1 MPKVINRHH
10 YKGKSYPVP
19 WLYVGRGTPLGNP
32 LSVAECPNATENLS
46 RYRRWLWGKIKGGDR
61 DVIAALHAIDE
72 DTHLVCSCAPRP
84 CHADVI
90 VKAWEWW
97 RKRATAA

>member
-10 YKGKSYPVP
+10 YRGRSLPRP
-19 WLYVGRGTPLGNP
+19 WIYVGRGTPLGNP
-32 LSVAECPNATENLS
+32 YRAQEHGEAALEK
-46 RYRRWLWGKIKGGDR
+46 YRRWLWDRIRAGDR
-61 DVIAALHAIDE
+61 AVLRTLREIQE

-90 VKAWEWW
+90 VRAWKWL
-97 RKRATAA
+97 RRQ